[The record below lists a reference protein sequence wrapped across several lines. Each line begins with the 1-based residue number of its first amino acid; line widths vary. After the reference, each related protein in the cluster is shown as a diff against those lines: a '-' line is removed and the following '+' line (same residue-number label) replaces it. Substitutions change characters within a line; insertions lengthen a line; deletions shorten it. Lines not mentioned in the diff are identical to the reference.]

1 MNLLK
6 RLRYLWKAPDALDA
20 LIAAEQKKREL
31 ERIEADKDRLH
42 LCHRHRQEEK
52 HAHRGLHLC
61 YRHRQEEKQAHYDEK
76 NCDYCNL
83 ERERDFYKHHYE
95 KTE

>member
-31 ERIEADKDRLH
+31 ARIEADKDRLH
-42 LCHRHRQEEK
+42 LCYRHRQEEK
-52 HAHRGLHLC
+52 HSR
-61 YRHRQEEKQAHYDEK
+61 YDEK

-95 KTE
+95 KSP

>member
-42 LCHRHRQEEK
+42 LCYRHRQEEK
-52 HAHRGLHLC
+52 H
-61 YRHRQEEKQAHYDEK
+61 AHYDEK

-95 KTE
+95 KAE